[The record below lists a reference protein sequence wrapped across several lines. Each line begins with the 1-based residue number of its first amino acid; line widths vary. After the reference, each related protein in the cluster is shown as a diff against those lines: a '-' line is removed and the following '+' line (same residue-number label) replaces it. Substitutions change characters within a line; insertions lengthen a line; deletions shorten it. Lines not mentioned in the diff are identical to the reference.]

1 MSLLLLFGMG
11 HSWVDAEISDLE
23 RRQSEKVKALVDTG
37 ATLTVLP
44 KALADKIG
52 IKALAER
59 EVESGG
65 GIIKLKEG
73 EARIIIKG
81 KEDVTRVL
89 ISDIID
95 KVLIGVLVL
104 ESLGFSVDPKTGTL
118 KETPLL
124 LYFTK

>member
-1 MSLLLLFGMG
+1 MG

-23 RRQSEKVKALVDTG
+23 RKHSEKVKALVDTG

-65 GIIKLKEG
+65 IIKLKEG

-95 KVLIGVLVL
+95 KVLIGVVVL